1 MAAVSSVEIEN
12 QALKAEIIK
21 LKTQLSLLQ
30 DQEFLRKLN
39 LAYSAF
45 GVAVPKDASAEA
57 ISWAPGAAKHLV
69 SFIADDF
76 DAPLEDFAE
85 YM

>member
-1 MAAVSSVEIEN
+1 MATLSSIEIEN
-12 QALKAEIIK
+12 QALKAEINK

-30 DQEFLRKLN
+30 DQEFLGKLN

-45 GVAVPKDASAEA
+45 GVAAPNEASAEA
-57 ISWAPGAAKHLV
+57 IAWAPGAAKHMV

-76 DAPLEDFAE
+76 DAPLEDFAQ
-85 YM
+85 

>member
-1 MAAVSSVEIEN
+1 MATVSSIEIEN
-12 QALKAEIIK
+12 QALKAEIVK

-39 LAYSAF
+39 LAYSTF
-45 GVAVPKDASAEA
+45 GVTVPNEASVEA
-57 ISWAPGAAKHLV
+57 ISWTPGAAKHLI